1 MKNCFC
7 NFDSLKKALNEN
19 EAKTEKALDGF
30 FLTKSQTG
38 ALNII
43 YEAQRYSL
51 LGGGKRIR
59 PFLVNEVCRMLGGS
73 IDASMPYAMA
83 VEMIHT
89 YSLIHDD
96 LPCMDDDDLRR
107 GKPTNHKVFG
117 YANAL
122 LAGDALLM
130 RAFETV
136 ATADVSDS
144 AIRRAVAAL
153 ASSSGDFGMIGGQI
167 MDVNNKVNEGT
178 DIEKLKKLHRKK
190 TGALISCSV
199 LLGCIAADVE
209 WNDERTAAA
218 MKYAENIGLTFQ
230 IIDDILDVVGNEG
243 TLGKNIGSDA
253 EMGKTTF
260 MSYYSVEEARGLAA
274 ELTDEAVKAIA
285 DFDTS
290 RVLTD
295 FAIFLLKRDH

>member
-1 MKNCFC
+1 MEKIKKIMEE
-7 NFDSLKKALNEN
+7 DALLVERALAEYYSESDEDLSLI
-19 EAKTEKALDGF
+19 LD
-30 FLTKSQTG
+30 
-38 ALNII
+38 AEI
-43 YEAQRYSL
+43 YSL
-51 LGGGKRIR
+51 FAGGKRIR
-59 PFLVNEVCRMLGGS
+59 PFLVLEFCRMFGGDVQAALPFACA
-73 IDASMPYAMA
+73 I
-83 VEMIHT
+83 EMIHT
-89 YSLIHDD
+89 SSLIHDD

-122 LAGDALLM
+122 LAGDALLI

-136 ATADVSDS
+136 STAPVSDS
-144 AIRRAVAAL
+144 AIRRAVAAI

-190 TGALISCSV
+190 TGALISCSA
-199 LLGCIAADVE
+199 LLGCIAADLE
-209 WNDERTAAA
+209 WDDERTVAA
-218 MKYAENIGLTFQ
+218 MKYAENVGLTFQ

-260 MSYYSVEEARGLAA
+260 MSYYSVDEARALAASLTEEA
-274 ELTDEAVKAIA
+274 VSAISG
-285 DFDTS
+285 FDAS
-290 RVLTD
+290 KVLTD
-295 FAIFLLKRDH
+295 FAVYLLKRDH

>member
-1 MKNCFC
+1 MDKIKKIMA
-7 NFDSLKKALNEN
+7 DDATLVERALAEYYSESDEDLSLI
-19 EAKTEKALDGF
+19 LD
-30 FLTKSQTG
+30 
-38 ALNII
+38 AEI
-43 YEAQRYSL
+43 YSL
-51 LGGGKRIR
+51 FAGGKRIR
-59 PFLVNEVCRMLGGS
+59 PFLVLEFCRMFGGDVEKALPFACA
-73 IDASMPYAMA
+73 I
-83 VEMIHT
+83 EMIHT
-89 YSLIHDD
+89 SSLIHDD

-136 ATADVSDS
+136 ATAPVSDS
-144 AIRRAVAAL
+144 AIRRAVAAV
-153 ASSSGDFGMIGGQI
+153 ATSSGDFGMIGGQI

-199 LLGCIAADVE
+199 LLGCIAADLE
-209 WNDERTAAA
+209 WDDERTVAA

-230 IIDDILDVVGNEG
+230 IIDDVLDVVGNEG

-260 MSYYSVEEARGLAA
+260 MSYYSVDEARALASS
-274 ELTDEAVKAIA
+274 LTAEAVSTIA
-285 DFDTS
+285 EFDGS
-290 RVLTD
+290 EILTD
-295 FAIFLLKRDH
+295 FAVFLLERDH